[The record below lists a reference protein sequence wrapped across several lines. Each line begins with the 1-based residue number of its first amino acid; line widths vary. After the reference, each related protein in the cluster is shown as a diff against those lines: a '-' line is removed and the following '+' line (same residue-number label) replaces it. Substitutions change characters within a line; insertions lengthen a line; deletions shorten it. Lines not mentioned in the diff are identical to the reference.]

1 MTCVWK
7 RFGRSF
13 EKERR
18 KLFLDLYLS
27 SFAYCFHSVIVIKLA
42 WHKGIPLSD
51 SFRSFQILTFL
62 KTLTSNYYYFLISL
76 DILRLGNTF
85 VHERGRNIKARPS
98 TKLLKSVFFL
108 SFSLLVCSCA
118 SFSSCL
124 LVLLQHCLCYLV
136 GSFLFSRVCLFTYY
150 QWDCM

>member
-1 MTCVWK
+1 M
-7 RFGRSF
+7 
-13 EKERR
+13 
-18 KLFLDLYLS
+18 S

-42 WHKGIPLSD
+42 WHKGKPLSD
-51 SFRSFQILTFL
+51 SYCSFQILTFL

-85 VHERGRNIKARPS
+85 IQERGRNIKARPC
-98 TKLLKSVFFL
+98 TKLLKSVFFSFFL

-136 GSFLFSRVCLFTYY
+136 GSFLFSHVCLFTYY
-150 QWDCM
+150 Q